1 MERGGRF
8 KATCPR
14 YASRF
19 AVGRPLLL
27 RGLKQTGRPEL
38 LAGALLSAPRDRISN
53 HEESVLP
60 TTLLTELKDL
70 AEKENRMAGVQSK
83 AVIGDFLNGPEHIAD
98 PVRDEGLAI
107 PLSES
112 QEYR

>member
-8 KATCPR
+8 KAKCPR

-27 RGLKQTGRPEL
+27 RGLKQTGPPEL
-38 LAGALLSAPRDRISN
+38 LAGALLSSLRGRFSN

-60 TTLLTELKDL
+60 TTRLTELKDL